1 MYYGEKKLFR
11 KIAFSVVSALQL
23 RITDTCFIMGQT
35 KMTREIYSPMSL
47 CGTKSYKNFNK

>member
-1 MYYGEKKLFR
+1 MYYGEKKLLR

-47 CGTKSYKNFNK
+47 CGTKSYKKF